1 MEKMIAKLRRSY
13 IMNNMKPAAIFQKI
27 LYLAT
32 FLVMIYY
39 IYYFN
44 LIPIG
49 KWLDLRPSATNAPTN
64 IQNTNN
70 AGNTK
75 KLSTTLSPARNLS
88 GKWLGLAPQ
97 GAFYRDYVANYA
109 CSYEADLTL
118 NIKQGSQSIDGSVI
132 FRVRKST
139 QKLQGIP
146 CLPTNYS
153 FELPINGTVSGTNI
167 VFSNVGIPNLY
178 LPMRFTGTFISDI
191 MSGTF
196 ERPPSSQDL
205 AGLKGEWQITKSR

>member
-1 MEKMIAKLRRSY
+1 
-13 IMNNMKPAAIFQKI
+13 MKPYVVFQKV
-27 LYLAT
+27 LYIIT

-49 KWLDLRPSATNAPTN
+49 EWLGLQPSATDMPTN

-70 AGNTK
+70 VGNTK
-75 KLSTTLSPARNLS
+75 KLTTTISPARNLS
-88 GKWLGLAPQ
+88 GKWLGVAPQ
-97 GAFYRDYVANYA
+97 GATYRDYVANYA
-109 CSYEADLTL
+109 CSYEADFTL
-118 NIKQGSQSIDGSVI
+118 NIKQKNQSIDGSAI

-139 QKLQGIP
+139 QRLQRVP

-153 FELPINGTVSGTNI
+153 FELPVDGTVSGTNI
-167 VFSNVGIPNLY
+167 TFSNVGIPNLY
-178 LPMRFTGTFISDI
+178 SPTTFVGTFTSDI

-196 ERPPSSQDL
+196 ERRPSNQDL
-205 AGLKGEWQITKSR
+205 AGLKGEWQVTKSR